1 VRTLA
6 ILMTCGITFAASAQP
21 SQHMGMHMG
30 GPVLFLGRASA
41 DQVVPRQRSAATAT
55 AAIIVER
62 VAGRLRYDVTFHG
75 LERGSASRVGLYAFG
90 VGGNGP
96 TVLLLC
102 GGGDAAAC
110 PQGPSARLAGVT
122 GALRLTGPTLSDFAS
137 GRIYIQVDGGD
148 GRPEIR
154 GQLGANGAMVPSHTY
169 LAQLRP
175 SGEAGATGEGT
186 AVLSET
192 DLPGDRVEVEYSVT
206 VAGTSG
212 QPQDIA
218 LVGVA
223 SPEESGN
230 ARFLSTGRLPN
241 LRRLFGA
248 AARGGGSFSGSY
260 VARRGDAS
268 AVLAEALLTTHRS
281 PALSVR
287 TSRFPRGEL
296 VGLFVP
302 VE

>member
-1 VRTLA
+1 MGA
-6 ILMTCGITFAASAQP
+6 ITFGASAQP
-21 SQHMGMHMG
+21 AQHRGMHMG

-41 DQVVPRQRSAATAT
+41 DQVVPRQPSAATAT
-55 AAIIVER
+55 AAIIVDRAAE
-62 VAGRLRYDVTFHG
+62 RLRYDITFHG
-75 LERGSASRVGLYAFG
+75 LERGSATHIGLYAFG
-90 VGGNGP
+90 AGGNGP

-102 GGGDAAAC
+102 GGGDAPAC
-110 PQGPSARLAGVT
+110 PPGPSARLAGAT
-122 GALRLTGPTLSDFAS
+122 GALRMTGPTLSDFAS
-137 GRIYIQVDGGD
+137 GRIYLQVDGGD

-154 GQLGANGAMVPSHTY
+154 GQLGANGAMVPSHDY
-169 LAQLRP
+169 VAQLRP

-212 QPQDIA
+212 QPQDVA

-223 SPEESGN
+223 SPQESGN

-260 VARRGDAS
+260 VVRRGSS
-268 AVLAEALLTTHRS
+268 AVLAETFLTTHRS